1 MEKHT
6 LPINEYTATILN
18 TRNRM
23 NCPII
28 YTHLSCDTVE
38 AIANLLIGLDIVLI
52 GLEGMDW
59 DRDMTPWAAK
69 RAFRGGND
77 FSGGADA
84 YLNDLTKKII
94 PTVESTLRITPASRM
109 LLGYSLA
116 GLFSLYALYRTELF
130 SCAASISGSLWY
142 DGFLDFLKDNRPMQ
156 PPRRVYFS
164 LGALECV
171 TKNPRLS
178 TVEACTLEAEQIL
191 QSYGVKTIFEKN
203 PGNHFAEVPER
214 IAKAIR
220 WLCAEE

>member
-1 MEKHT
+1 MEMHT
-6 LPINEYTATILN
+6 LSIDEYTAAIIYTGN
-18 TRNRM
+18 HM
-23 NCPII
+23 DCPVI

-38 AIANLLIGLDIVLI
+38 AIARLLTGIDIVLI

-59 DRDMTPWAAK
+59 DRDLTPWAAK

-77 FSGGADA
+77 FSGGADE
-84 YLNDLTKKII
+84 YLNGLIKKII
-94 PTVESTLRITPASRM
+94 PTVESTLQIVPSSRI

-130 SCAASISGSLWY
+130 SCAASVSGSLWY
-142 DGFLDFLKDNRPMQ
+142 DGFLDFLKDKRPMQ
-156 PPRRVYFS
+156 PPKRVYFS
-164 LGALECV
+164 LGELECA

-191 QSYGVKTIFEKN
+191 RALGVHTIFERN
-203 PGNHFAEVPER
+203 PGNHFADVPER